1 MTQSDQL
8 KKTCEEIYKGLC
20 IIWEHEANFDL
31 ERYNH
36 FYVNPLFSFV
46 SRNINA
52 PKGLIIF
59 TKLEM
64 QFLGNVDAVLLLQI
78 IQTVSEIRD
87 NMYSVDNKDE
97 FQDNSPADY
106 SKTYSDEIN
115 VNGDLTDDNY

>member
-1 MTQSDQL
+1 MTQNDQL

-20 IIWEHEANFDL
+20 IICEHEANFDL

-64 QFLGNVDAVLLLQI
+64 QFLGNVDVVLLLQI

-87 NMYSVDNKDE
+87 NMRSIHIENECPNNLPVDYSVETKV
-97 FQDNSPADY
+97 S
-106 SKTYSDEIN
+106 
-115 VNGDLTDDNY
+115 GDLTDDNS